1 MDGTTR
7 EQDKIRRMT
16 LLISVMLLLISGVSY
31 FLYQQSY
38 QTRLQVTVTS
48 KRVLPN
54 TVGNMETKKK
64 TDERIRKSDMNST
77 IYDPLE
83 LNQDLYN
90 ENPFLLN
97 EENLKAT
104 SPSIFRL
111 SNQIEPLP

>member
-48 KRVLPN
+48 K
-54 TVGNMETKKK
+54 
-64 TDERIRKSDMNST
+64 KSVAEYSRQHGD
-77 IYDPLE
+77 
-83 LNQDLYN
+83 
-90 ENPFLLN
+90 
-97 EENLKAT
+97 
-104 SPSIFRL
+104 
-111 SNQIEPLP
+111 

>member
-1 MDGTTR
+1 
-7 EQDKIRRMT
+7 
-16 LLISVMLLLISGVSY
+16 
-31 FLYQQSY
+31 
-38 QTRLQVTVTS
+38 
-48 KRVLPN
+48 
-54 TVGNMETKKK
+54 METKKK
-64 TDERIRKSDMNST
+64 TDERMRKSDMNST